1 MQRLGD
7 WFQLIIPKEWAG
19 ITIDELFRK
28 EWESSK
34 KLTHSFRMEDNVQVN
49 GHAINWNT
57 PLSAG
62 SRLQV
67 RVFNEEEIQVT
78 SYYHEIEVLYEDDH
92 LIVVNKPPF
101 MKTHPNDNRD
111 EENTL
116 INAVQFHM
124 LANGEIRNVRQI
136 HRLDRDTSGAIL
148 FAKHALAG
156 AILDRKLIKREIKR
170 TYLAMA
176 EGLLRKKTGVIDAP
190 IGRDR
195 HHPTKRRV
203 SSSGQPAITHYQ
215 VIKEDKQ
222 RNVSYVKCWLETGR
236 THQIRVH
243 LDSIGHPLSGD
254 TLYGGKPIVNRQA
267 LHAIKLEFHHPF
279 TQEKIECIAP
289 FRDKP
294 EIFKQIDMHL
304 L

>member
-7 WFQLIIPKEWAG
+7 WFQLIILKEWAG

-28 EWESSK
+28 EWEASK

-49 GHAINWNT
+49 GHTINWNT

-222 RNVSYVKCWLETGR
+222 RNVSYVKCLLETGR

-289 FRDKP
+289 FRDNP